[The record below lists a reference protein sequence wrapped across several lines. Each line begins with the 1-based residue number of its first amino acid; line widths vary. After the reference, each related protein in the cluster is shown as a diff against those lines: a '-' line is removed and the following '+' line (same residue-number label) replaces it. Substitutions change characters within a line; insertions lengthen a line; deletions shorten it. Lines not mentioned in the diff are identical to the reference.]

1 MIMNMYSR
9 SVFNDDRMTDTSMH
23 THGCGG
29 PSRAMKTSVNP
40 TV

>member
-1 MIMNMYSR
+1 MSSGQTNGAVAAYHFS
-9 SVFNDDRMTDTSMH
+9 DTR
-23 THGCGG
+23 GG